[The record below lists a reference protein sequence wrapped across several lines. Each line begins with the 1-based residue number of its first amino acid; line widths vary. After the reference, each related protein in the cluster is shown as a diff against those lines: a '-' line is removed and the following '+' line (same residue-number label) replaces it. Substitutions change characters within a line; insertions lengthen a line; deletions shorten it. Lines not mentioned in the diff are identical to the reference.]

1 MLAICGIEPV
11 IYIYIGLICNLLA
24 HVLLNILQVVKV
36 PGSFEIPVV
45 AQKLG
50 RSGAYNA
57 ILCIGAVV
65 NFPVI

>member
-1 MLAICGIEPV
+1 ME
-11 IYIYIGLICNLLA
+11 
-24 HVLLNILQVVKV
+24 V

-50 RSGAYNA
+50 KSGDFDA

-65 NFPVI
+65 ISLPVLILCSIRIC

>member
-1 MLAICGIEPV
+1 V
-11 IYIYIGLICNLLA
+11 S
-24 HVLLNILQVVKV
+24 V

-50 RSGAYNA
+50 KTGAYDA

-65 NFPVI
+65 IYFYN